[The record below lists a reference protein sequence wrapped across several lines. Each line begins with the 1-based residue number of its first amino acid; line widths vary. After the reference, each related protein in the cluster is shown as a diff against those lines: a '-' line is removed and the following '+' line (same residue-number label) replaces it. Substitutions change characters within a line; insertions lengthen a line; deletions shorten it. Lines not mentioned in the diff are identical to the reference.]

1 MTDTVLNTD
10 SLQETLLRLI
20 RTEKVRLRETDGE
33 IRITPVAEV
42 CDCTTGLRGM
52 LAGNDDMSLDK
63 FLERKHADKGLD
75 L

>member
-1 MTDTVLNTD
+1 MTDTVLDTD

-33 IRITPVAEV
+33 IRITPVAEAE
-42 CDCTTGLRGM
+42 TGCPLLG
-52 LAGNDDMSLDK
+52 LCADSGLTVDK
-63 FLERKHADKGLD
+63 FLEWKHADKELE